1 MKILGSETCCRQLGF
16 ASAYLRIKRQQSL
29 CRRRSRIGGAQ
40 FGLRGTLHEI
50 LLGTGAQWK
59 KIF

>member
-16 ASAYLRIKRQQSL
+16 ASAYLRLKRQQSL
-29 CRRRSRIGGAQ
+29 CRSSHIGGAQ
-40 FGLRGTLHEI
+40 FGLHGTLHEI
-50 LLGTGAQWK
+50 LLGTGAQWT

>member
-1 MKILGSETCCRQLGF
+1 MKILESETRFRQLGF
-16 ASAYLRIKRQQSL
+16 ASAYLRLKRQQSL
-29 CRRRSRIGGAQ
+29 CRRSRIGGAQ

-50 LLGTGAQWK
+50 LLGTGAQWT

>member
-16 ASAYLRIKRQQSL
+16 ASAYLRLKRQQSL
-29 CRRRSRIGGAQ
+29 CRRSRSDGAQ

-50 LLGTGAQWK
+50 LLGKGAQWT

>member
-16 ASAYLRIKRQQSL
+16 ASAYLRLKRQQSL
-29 CRRRSRIGGAQ
+29 CRRSRIGGAQ
-40 FGLRGTLHEI
+40 FGLRGTLYEI